1 VALADAFVRRVIAL
15 VLSQPVLK
23 RTALRVALRFPGLLQ
38 RFKAQIKVVMV
49 PDRVPEA
56 LTARPPPP
64 SSQSSVVGPRFRSLI
79 LGEIAR
85 LDDTSKEGK
94 R

>member
-1 VALADAFVRRVIAL
+1 MALADAFVRRVIAL

-23 RTALRVALRFPGLLQ
+23 RTALRVALRFPDLLQ

-56 LTARPPPP
+56 LTARPPSP

-79 LGEIAR
+79 LDEIAR